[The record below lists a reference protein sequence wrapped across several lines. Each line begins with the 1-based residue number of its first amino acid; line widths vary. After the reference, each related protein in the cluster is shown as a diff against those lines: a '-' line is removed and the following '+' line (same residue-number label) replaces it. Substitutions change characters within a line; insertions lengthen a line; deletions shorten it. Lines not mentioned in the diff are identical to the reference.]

1 MEDEL
6 FLNVCN
12 LQPPEPM
19 EQVLDKLSQ
28 LEPGQALRVLI
39 DREPKPLYRILGNNG
54 FSYQAEARP
63 DYLYEI
69 LIRHKT

>member
-1 MEDEL
+1 MEDEI

-28 LEPGQALRVLI
+28 LKPEQTLRVLI
-39 DREPKPLYRILGNNG
+39 DREPKPLYRILVNNG
-54 FSYQAEARP
+54 FSYQTEATP
-63 DYLYEI
+63 NYLYEI